1 MPALLQVFGNHH
13 PTLTTALAGILGVDF
28 ENASAGTL
36 SLALADPHKLPPSC
50 IVNTFIQAS
59 FGTGPIG
66 QILPRRFILFR
77 FGPPAHIGG
86 FWIFQKNKRITP
98 GKISGLLLG
107 EKAALGSNVSVER
120 AHLFAHL
127 FSPRPHS
134 RTSGDTV
141 LL

>member
-86 FWIFQKNKRITP
+86 
-98 GKISGLLLG
+98 
-107 EKAALGSNVSVER
+107 
-120 AHLFAHL
+120 
-127 FSPRPHS
+127 
-134 RTSGDTV
+134 V
-141 LL
+141 LLFKTHKSITLVKTTLVLIVKKPSL